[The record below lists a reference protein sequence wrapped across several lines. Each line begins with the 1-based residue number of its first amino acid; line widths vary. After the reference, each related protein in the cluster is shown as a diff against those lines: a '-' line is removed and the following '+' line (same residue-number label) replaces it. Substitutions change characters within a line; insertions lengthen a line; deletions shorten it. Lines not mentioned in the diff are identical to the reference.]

1 MTYRTILNRLII
13 LAFMALIGFCF
24 AKAFS
29 SGSFMGIVL
38 AMISLIA
45 GIYII
50 HLHAK
55 AKSEM
60 ETEET
65 N

>member
-1 MTYRTILNRLII
+1 MTYRNIRNRLLI
-13 LAFMALIGFCF
+13 LTFMALVGFSF

-29 SGSFMGIVL
+29 SGSFLGIVL
-38 AMISLIA
+38 AMISLLA

-50 HLHAK
+50 HLLARAK
-55 AKSEM
+55 REM

>member
-1 MTYRTILNRLII
+1 MSYRTILNRLII
-13 LAFMALIGFCF
+13 LAFMALIGYCF

-38 AMISLIA
+38 AMISLLA
-45 GIYII
+45 GIYFIN
-50 HLHAK
+50 LLAK
-55 AKSEM
+55 AKREM